1 MNNNNSLKDYYVKLQ
16 ELYSNV
22 VNILTAINQSFHT
35 SASEVTV
42 NYTDTDNVSQ
52 SIRIPSFL
60 YLESKI
66 EQLDSNMSNLFKMPK
81 SGEAWFS
88 KTNDMYKLELVQ
100 SNTAPSTPIIDTQDI
115 FAQVKDTNI
124 LKDMVNPK
132 TFLKL
137 NINNLPDNIEQIFMK
152 KIIINSQDLF
162 SAIQD
167 ASLGSY
173 EEYKAYLYNLT
184 NGKDYEEY
192 DSVLDLP
199 IKVDEYKSS
208 FKIIDI
214 PTDQTTGEQ
223 NPYRNEYGNLVYKLV
238 FDTILYTD
246 QEDSSIEFTL
256 HPGQLLS
263 LSNDYVIYKVLSVNT
278 TIINNVKQHEVIIE
292 EQVGH
297 IALQTFEENSDMEMH
312 IYNASYDKFHYVE
325 LPLEE
330 NEFIIV
336 FLSTIYHNVR
346 STLSEPIV
354 LDLRTIIMKDEFGN
368 NIQRNG
374 KDISYIDYYNLY
386 CKNIGDLLLGI
397 SNTAYSQ
404 LSNYSTTELKELQD
418 GLTMQSYVS
427 ATINNDALKV
437 QRINT
442 HLIDDEYSAKLIN
455 LHAEKNELNAQ
466 LSALQD
472 NIDDTYNQLVS
483 TDSQDLV
490 SSRENLKAQLN
501 EYYNQRIQLQKE
513 IISIVDN
520 INVLKTNVYG
530 TADAKYRIRGNAII
544 SDIEDYVKSTYT
556 NCELIGLEYEYRYKS
571 ITKDTSNVQNI
582 NSTIFTEWNRVVNT
596 DKERK
601 LVFDSVTNTYSTN
614 YVNYSQSE
622 NVTKWNQIDIPI
634 SQGEDV
640 VIKVRYKY

>member
-88 KTNDMYKLELVQ
+88 RTNDMYKLELVQ
-100 SNTAPSTPIIDTQDI
+100 SNTAPSTPIIDTHDI

-167 ASLGSY
+167 ASLSSY

-490 SSRENLKAQLN
+490 SSRESLKA
-501 EYYNQRIQLQKE
+501 
-513 IISIVDN
+513 
-520 INVLKTNVYG
+520 
-530 TADAKYRIRGNAII
+530 
-544 SDIEDYVKSTYT
+544 
-556 NCELIGLEYEYRYKS
+556 
-571 ITKDTSNVQNI
+571 
-582 NSTIFTEWNRVVNT
+582 
-596 DKERK
+596 
-601 LVFDSVTNTYSTN
+601 
-614 YVNYSQSE
+614 
-622 NVTKWNQIDIPI
+622 
-634 SQGEDV
+634 
-640 VIKVRYKY
+640 

>member
-16 ELYSNV
+16 ELYSNI

-88 KTNDMYKLELVQ
+88 RTNDMYKLELVQ

-137 NINNLPDNIEQIFMK
+137 NINNLPDNIAQIFMK

-167 ASLGSY
+167 ASLSSY

-530 TADAKYRIRGNAII
+530 TADAKYRVRGNAVI

-601 LVFDSVTNTYSTN
+601 
-614 YVNYSQSE
+614 
-622 NVTKWNQIDIPI
+622 
-634 SQGEDV
+634 
-640 VIKVRYKY
+640 